1 MHKSSL
7 ELLLLGSD
15 ELELLSVLLEL
26 ELELPEGKEL
36 LEEEGELRLELELIL
51 DMRFEQKNGSRETE
65 QA

>member
-1 MHKSSL
+1 LHKSSL